1 MEVTPINQITVE
13 QAEQTVAVQGTLMDV
28 RSLAGKGYK
37 FVLTDG
43 TGQIALVVWR
53 NVYESLP
60 EPDKLGVGAQVQAR
74 GKVGQY
80 GDELQIV
87 PQSGEDVV
95 IVKEPPTA
103 HATPLGEVTA
113 ELTGQWRTVQ
123 GEIVEVWAFSRG
135 MKARLRDATG
145 EVVILLW
152 QNIYAS
158 LPDPEAFSVGTKL
171 RATGQINVFGE
182 ELQVIPRTRRDVT
195 VLD

>member
-1 MEVTPINQITVE
+1 MEVTPINQIAADQV
-13 QAEQTVAVQGTLMDV
+13 EQTVAVEGTLMDV

-43 TGQIALVVWR
+43 TGQVALVVWR

-60 EPDKLGVGAQVQAR
+60 EPDKLGIGAQVQVR

-87 PQSGEDVV
+87 PQDGGDVV

-103 HATPLGEVTA
+103 TVTPMGEVTA
-113 ELTGQWRTVQ
+113 ELAGQWRTVQ
-123 GEIVEVWAFSRG
+123 GEIAEVWAFSRG
-135 MKARLRDATG
+135 MKARLRDTTG
-145 EVVILLW
+145 EVVVLLW
-152 QNIYAS
+152 QNIYAG
-158 LPDPEAFSVGTKL
+158 LPEPEAISVGTKL
-171 RATGQINVFGE
+171 QATGQINVFGE
-182 ELQVIPRTRRDVT
+182 ELQVVPRTRRDVT

>member
-1 MEVTPINQITVE
+1 VEVTPINQIA
-13 QAEQTVAVQGTLMDV
+13 AEEVDQTVAVQGTLMDV

-43 TGQIALVVWR
+43 TGQVALVVWR

-60 EPDKLGVGAQVQAR
+60 EPDKLGIGAQVQAQ
-74 GKVGQY
+74 GKVNQY
-80 GDELQIV
+80 RDELQIV
-87 PQSGEDVV
+87 PQDGEDVV

-103 HATPLGEVTA
+103 TVIPMDEVTA

-123 GEIVEVWAFSRG
+123 GEITEVWAFSRG
-135 MKARLRDATG
+135 MKARLRDTTG

-158 LPDPEAFSVGTKL
+158 LPEPEAISVGTKL
-171 RATGQINVFGE
+171 QATGQINVFGE
-182 ELQVIPRTRRDVT
+182 ELQVVPKTRRDVT
-195 VLD
+195 VLE

>member
-1 MEVTPINQITVE
+1 MEVTPINQIAAE
-13 QAEQTVAVQGTLMDV
+13 QAEQTVAVQGALMDV
-28 RSLAGKGYK
+28 RSLGGKGYK
-37 FVLTDG
+37 FTLTDG
-43 TGQIALVVWR
+43 TAQIALVVWR

-60 EPDKLGVGAQVQAR
+60 EPDKLGVGAEVQAR

-87 PQSGEDVV
+87 PQGGEDVV

-103 HATPLGEVTA
+103 QVTPLGDVTA
-113 ELTGQWRTVQ
+113 GLSGQWRTVQ

-145 EVVILLW
+145 EAVVLLW
-152 QNIYAS
+152 QNIYAN
-158 LPDPEAFSVGTKL
+158 LPEPEAISVGTKL
-171 RATGQINVFGE
+171 RATGQIGVFGE
-182 ELQVIPRTRRDVT
+182 ELQVVPRTRRDVV

>member
-1 MEVTPINQITVE
+1 MEVIPINQIAAD
-13 QAEQTVAVQGTLMDV
+13 QADQTVAVQGTLMDV

-43 TGQIALVVWR
+43 TAQIALVVWR
-53 NVYESLP
+53 NVYEALA
-60 EPDKLGVGAQVQAR
+60 EPDKLGVGAQIQAR
-74 GKVGQY
+74 GKVGRY

-87 PQSGEDVV
+87 PQRGEDVV

-103 HATPLGEVTA
+103 QVTPLGGVSA
-113 ELTGQWRTVQ
+113 ELAGQWRTVQ
-123 GEIVEVWAFSRG
+123 GEIAEVWAFSRG

-145 EVVILLW
+145 EAVLLLW
-152 QNIYAS
+152 QNIYAN
-158 LPDPEAFSVGTKL
+158 LPEPEAISVGTKL

-182 ELQVIPRTRRDVT
+182 ELQIVPRTRHDVV